1 MNNDEVE
8 YYGDPGIASK
18 DAPVP
23 KWLKWVYAT
32 LPFWGIVILFL
43 YWNGSQGWLD
53 RGYWFQLQTAANTTY
68 PVVNWTEVESQKEH
82 NERNLPQ
89 VQ

>member
-1 MNNDEVE
+1 MTLMDNEE
-8 YYGDPGIASK
+8 LETYGDTGITSK

-23 KWLKWVYAT
+23 TWLKWVYVT
-32 LPFWGIVILFL
+32 LPIFGILALIV

-68 PVVNWTEVESQKEH
+68 PVVNWNEVESQ
-82 NERNLPQ
+82 NEKSTR
-89 VQ
+89 